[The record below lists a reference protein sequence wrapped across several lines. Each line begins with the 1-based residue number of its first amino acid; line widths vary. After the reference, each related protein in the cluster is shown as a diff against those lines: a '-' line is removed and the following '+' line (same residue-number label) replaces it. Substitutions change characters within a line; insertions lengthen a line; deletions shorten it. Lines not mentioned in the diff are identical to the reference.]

1 MGRGPSGW
9 KFCSIVGVDVDG
21 EGKTRKKVAKE
32 KSIIGRRLVILNSR
46 RRNN

>member
-21 EGKTRKKVAKE
+21 VGTTRRKVAKE

-46 RRNN
+46 RQE